1 MSLPP
6 TTPRASRWRWIA
18 GGAAVVAAAVLLVAV
33 LIVRVPTT
41 APEQPTTPEE
51 TVRAF
56 LDALARTDGAT
67 ARRLIVT
74 GPAAGPS
81 TTFLTDDALARQQE
95 AAPIGDVRI
104 TGTGTTGTS
113 EATDTTAESPAPTGD
128 RAVVGA
134 AFRIGDHAV
143 STTYTLTR
151 NQGRWLLADGVRSV
165 SIAAS
170 PIPGLTLFG
179 IPVAGH
185 ASAYV
190 FPGRLVW
197 GSADPYLAVAAP
209 DGTATDAADVPGGS
223 AAIPTPD
230 LVAALSESGRRA
242 VDAALTRHLDGCASS
257 RQADA
262 STDRP
267 GCVQRLFRDA
277 RPGSVQWTAP
287 DDLDDLVVDVDQADP
302 TRVSVFGSVTWQVG
316 YTPTYG
322 DRPVRTTVEQPTE
335 GTVDMTGT
343 PTPTYTPSDG

>member
-6 TTPRASRWRWIA
+6 TTRRAPRWRWIA
-18 GGAAVVAAAVLLVAV
+18 GGAAVVAAAVALVAV

-41 APEQPTTPEE
+41 APEQPTTAED

-56 LDALARTDGAT
+56 LDALARADGST
-67 ARRLIVT
+67 ARRLIV
-74 GPAAGPS
+74 AVPS
-81 TTFLTDDALARQQE
+81 MAFLTDDALARQHE

-104 TGTGTTGTS
+104 TDTGTTGIT
-113 EATDTTAESPAPTGD
+113 EATDSTAETSAPTGD

-151 NQGRWLLADGVRSV
+151 DHRRWLVTDGVRSV
-165 SIAAS
+165 SVAAS

-179 IPVAGH
+179 ITVAGR

-190 FPGRLVW
+190 FPGRLLW
-197 GSADPYLAVAAP
+197 GSTNPYLAVAAP

-223 AAIPTPD
+223 AATPTPD

-242 VDAALTRHLDGCASS
+242 VDAAVRGHLDGCAAST
-257 RQADA
+257 QADA

-267 GCVQRLFRDA
+267 GCVQRLYRDA
-277 RPGSVQWTAP
+277 RPGSVQWTAQ
-287 DDLDDLVVDVDQADP
+287 DDLDDLVVDVGQADP
-302 TRVSVFGSVTWQVG
+302 TRVSVFGSVTWQVTF
-316 YTPTYG
+316 TPTYG
-322 DRPVRTTVEQPTE
+322 DRPVRATVEQPME
-335 GTVDMTGT
+335 GTVDMSDT
-343 PTPTYTPSDG
+343 PAPTYTPSDG